1 MCQETAF
8 LSKQHKKAQCM
19 SSNICRQNVSVSD
32 LSDCFSKC
40 FVGVFVVFCGFVV
53 VLFCVFLHIS
63 TLSVMPLPVACCQ
76 FALGITKSDNSLSSS
91 CFPLWHFLP
100 FPPPHSS
107 FNAPNV
113 WKEFYCHLLWT
124 SSVINVTFEDQRLQN
139 IVVLFNFLGPSEG
152 FLL

>member
-1 MCQETAF
+1 MPGSCFSIE
-8 LSKQHKKAQCM
+8 KHKKAQCM

-63 TLSVMPLPVACCQ
+63 TSNVMPLPVACCQ

-91 CFPLWHFLP
+91 CFPL
-100 FPPPHSS
+100 
-107 FNAPNV
+107 
-113 WKEFYCHLLWT
+113 
-124 SSVINVTFEDQRLQN
+124 
-139 IVVLFNFLGPSEG
+139 
-152 FLL
+152 